1 MIEETPKKH
10 YMAWMTL
17 AMLDFVTIIRF
28 EDVFYP
34 YQNQGLSVI
43 FSWIFLLT
51 CYQLPYTLIATQLGL
66 AYKDTEE
73 GGLASWIRR
82 GTGSDVLGYATS
94 WMYWAQTVPYL
105 VDVSNSIIVSISWMI
120 LGNNTLGKHMSPFM
134 FGLLTFVIILIFI
147 LCESAYKK
155 SLDLLSLIGG
165 IAMFAMSVIF
175 VILIIWAL
183 MHGGHIATK
192 MEGSSFKPNFSV
204 HYFST
209 TGLLI
214 FAMSGAELAAPY
226 VTRLKNPRKEF
237 PKSMWMLFAMTVFM
251 TLTETLGLAV
261 LFDAKHIPHDFKM
274 NGAFYAFQLLG
285 EEAGMGKSLMYMY
298 AIVCLLNFMADLAA
312 LIDAASRVFASD
324 TSEKYMPSWLRK
336 KNKDGLPVNSY
347 VLTCSITLFLLLL
360 SGTLPE
366 INDIFNWL
374 LNLNG
379 IVSPYKTSVVFLA
392 FLAFRYRHKTFAKD
406 DFVFVRN
413 NKGALAV
420 GWWCFIFTFI
430 CATMGFLPQ
439 DVTFESPQW
448 TKQLWMNIIT
458 VIVLFGT
465 GFLLPWLRKLELKH
479 QAKANS

>member
-1 MIEETPKKH
+1 
-10 YMAWMTL
+10 
-17 AMLDFVTIIRF
+17 MLDFVTIIRF

-43 FSWIFLLT
+43 FSWIFLLI
-51 CYQLPYTLIATQLGL
+51 CYQLPYTLIATQL
-66 AYKDTEE
+66 
-73 GGLASWIRR
+73 GLASWIRR

-147 LCESAYKK
+147 LCESAYKN
-155 SLDLLSLIGG
+155 SLDLLSLIEG

-192 MEGSSFKPNFSV
+192 MEWFSFKPNFSV

-347 VLTCSITLFLLLL
+347 VLTCSIALFLLLL

-406 DFVFVRN
+406 DFVFIRN

>member
-1 MIEETPKKH
+1 M
-10 YMAWMTL
+10 
-17 AMLDFVTIIRF
+17 
-28 EDVFYP
+28 
-34 YQNQGLSVI
+34 
-43 FSWIFLLT
+43 
-51 CYQLPYTLIATQLGL
+51 
-66 AYKDTEE
+66 
-73 GGLASWIRR
+73 
-82 GTGSDVLGYATS
+82 
-94 WMYWAQTVPYL
+94 PYL

-147 LCESAYKK
+147 LCESAYKN

-192 MEGSSFKPNFSV
+192 MEWFSFKPNFSV

-324 TSEKYMPSWLRK
+324 ISEKYMPSWLRK
-336 KNKDGLPVNSY
+336 KSKDGLPVNSY

-374 LNLNG
+374 LNY
-379 IVSPYKTSVVFLA
+379 PRT
-392 FLAFRYRHKTFAKD
+392 R
-406 DFVFVRN
+406 
-413 NKGALAV
+413 
-420 GWWCFIFTFI
+420 
-430 CATMGFLPQ
+430 LP
-439 DVTFESPQW
+439 
-448 TKQLWMNIIT
+448 
-458 VIVLFGT
+458 
-465 GFLLPWLRKLELKH
+465 
-479 QAKANS
+479 

>member
-1 MIEETPKKH
+1 
-10 YMAWMTL
+10 
-17 AMLDFVTIIRF
+17 
-28 EDVFYP
+28 
-34 YQNQGLSVI
+34 
-43 FSWIFLLT
+43 
-51 CYQLPYTLIATQLGL
+51 
-66 AYKDTEE
+66 
-73 GGLASWIRR
+73 
-82 GTGSDVLGYATS
+82 
-94 WMYWAQTVPYL
+94 MYWAQTVPYL

-134 FGLLTFVIILIFI
+134 L
-147 LCESAYKK
+147 
-155 SLDLLSLIGG
+155 
-165 IAMFAMSVIF
+165 
-175 VILIIWAL
+175 
-183 MHGGHIATK
+183 
-192 MEGSSFKPNFSV
+192 
-204 HYFST
+204 
-209 TGLLI
+209 GLLI

-347 VLTCSITLFLLLL
+347 VLTCGITLFLLLL

-406 DFVFVRN
+406 DFVFIRN

>member
-1 MIEETPKKH
+1 
-10 YMAWMTL
+10 
-17 AMLDFVTIIRF
+17 
-28 EDVFYP
+28 
-34 YQNQGLSVI
+34 
-43 FSWIFLLT
+43 
-51 CYQLPYTLIATQLGL
+51 
-66 AYKDTEE
+66 
-73 GGLASWIRR
+73 
-82 GTGSDVLGYATS
+82 
-94 WMYWAQTVPYL
+94 
-105 VDVSNSIIVSISWMI
+105 
-120 LGNNTLGKHMSPFM
+120 
-134 FGLLTFVIILIFI
+134 
-147 LCESAYKK
+147 
-155 SLDLLSLIGG
+155 
-165 IAMFAMSVIF
+165 
-175 VILIIWAL
+175 
-183 MHGGHIATK
+183 
-192 MEGSSFKPNFSV
+192 
-204 HYFST
+204 
-209 TGLLI
+209 
-214 FAMSGAELAAPY
+214 
-226 VTRLKNPRKEF
+226 
-237 PKSMWMLFAMTVFM
+237 MWMLFGMTVFM

-406 DFVFVRN
+406 DFVFIRN